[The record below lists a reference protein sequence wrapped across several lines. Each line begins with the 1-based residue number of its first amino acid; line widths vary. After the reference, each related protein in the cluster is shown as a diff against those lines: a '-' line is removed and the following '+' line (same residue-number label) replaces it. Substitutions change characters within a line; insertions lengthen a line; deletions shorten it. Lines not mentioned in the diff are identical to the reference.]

1 MTRDLTLE
9 VMIMMR
15 FVVDYCHSSS
25 FVYNFSF
32 SLSLSPP
39 LCPSLSLVFF
49 NVQVSDEGLHSAS
62 LSPTSN
68 SHFSCTFEDEKSSVV
83 AALDLVHVY
92 PVVPNSP
99 LRAQHRFLKPNT
111 WSMRFRAADD
121 VHMTKPTFIHAGWDD
136 IVV

>member
-1 MTRDLTLE
+1 LII
-9 VMIMMR
+9 VIQ
-15 FVVDYCHSSS
+15 VVLFTIFLSLSL
-25 FVYNFSF
+25 
-32 SLSLSPP
+32 SLSLSPS
-39 LCPSLSLVFF
+39 LCPSLVFF

-99 LRAQHRFLKPNT
+99 LRAQHRFFKPNT

>member
-1 MTRDLTLE
+1 
-9 VMIMMR
+9 MIIVIQ
-15 FVVDYCHSSS
+15 VVL
-25 FVYNFSF
+25 FTI
-32 SLSLSPP
+32 SLSLPPP
-39 LCPSLSLVFF
+39 LSVHLSLSLF

-99 LRAQHRFLKPNT
+99 LRAHHRFSKPDT